1 MLNKIQSPT
10 GLFFK
15 KTFKKFK
22 SQAATHIE
30 YFGCRGASFAHAMA
44 TWELNVGELLELVH
58 KAEVPNILVRPE
70 HTDVRSVAVCL
81 SSDEHPL
88 DISDMGTIY
97 FCAEKDADVKLK
109 GKDGGTHQDGKSGE
123 LFVQTYT
130 VRKKPKMEELPS
142 SHFVCL
148 FPCVLHFVSC
158 CFDITFVSPS
168 HTCLFAGLS
177 GWWYKNEGWVMPAE
191 NTPLTSKYVI
201 DTVTYYGNSAN
212 LKSPMEDNWTC
223 IVAEADA
230 AHSSPR
236 KRRRAN
242 NQKLSR
248 EKRFKQLIKLCKSA
262 AKDDQAK
269 TKNTVKKRRTSP
281 RKTRTKNV
289 KGADT
294 TNKGAAKAKTK
305 EPTDKTTN
313 DTTTTNATKVKR
325 RLAPDTKAKQS
336 PAAPAKQQTVKGTGG
351 TTKPKVM

>member
-22 SQAATHIE
+22 SQTATHIE

-269 TKNTVKKRRTSP
+269 AKKTVKK
-281 RKTRTKNV
+281 KTRTKKV
-289 KGADT
+289 EGADT
-294 TNKGAAKAKTK
+294 TKKGAAKTK